1 MTALALIP
9 HLPNVGEPNDT
20 LVAVVLGALL
30 ATLGGFIAARFETVI
45 QRRDRERDAALLLG
59 EIVFTFGMILKMA
72 QESRAIGDPYGSVTV
87 RMLYGAQRECEAY
100 DRNRERLADLTDA
113 PLRIKLHTQM
123 ITLSMSLQGVL
134 DATERLAAL
143 PAARADSPA
152 AQSLRTN
159 RDNSFDF
166 LGQTAGSLDSL
177 VARLGVIARTSFADH
192 ERVVRS

>member
-1 MTALALIP
+1 MPLLALVA

-20 LVAVVLGALL
+20 LIAVVLGALL
-30 ATLGGFIAARFETVI
+30 ATLGGFIGARLETMI

-72 QESRAIGDPYGSVTV
+72 QESRGIGDPYGPITL

-100 DRNRERLADLTDA
+100 DRNRERLADLRDA

-134 DATERLAAL
+134 EATDRLAAL
-143 PAARADSPA
+143 PAARADTPA
-152 AQSLRTN
+152 ARAIRAN
-159 RDNSFDF
+159 RDSSFDF
-166 LGQTAGSLDSL
+166 LGQTAQSLDPL

>member
-1 MTALALIP
+1 MTLLALIP
-9 HLPNVGEPNDT
+9 HLQNVGEPNDT

-45 QRRDRERDAALLLG
+45 HRSDRERDAALLLG

-72 QESRAIGDPYGSVTV
+72 QESRTIGDPYGPITL

-100 DRNRERLADLTDA
+100 DRNRERLADLRDSA
-113 PLRIKLHTQM
+113 LRIKLHTQM

-143 PAARADSPA
+143 PAARSDSSIA
-152 AQSLRTN
+152 AGLRAN
-159 RDNSFDF
+159 RDSAFDF
-166 LGQTAGSLDSL
+166 LGVTSPKLDPL
-177 VARLGVIARTSFADH
+177 VAGLGAIARTSFADH

>member
-152 AQSLRTN
+152 SQSLRTN

-166 LGQTAGSLDSL
+166 LGQTAGSLDPL